1 VRNLD
6 FLNEIH
12 KANYVFIA
20 STAVV
25 IGKVTLGENAS
36 VWYGAVI
43 RGDIA
48 PIFIGARSNIQDN
61 CVIHVNYNMPVTI
74 GEQVTIG
81 HGAII
86 HGASIGNNCLIGM
99 GAIVLDGAQIGDNCL
114 VAAGA
119 VVPPRSE
126 IPPGSMV
133 AGVPAKVV
141 RELSA
146 ETIEANVRNA
156 LEYVELA
163 ARYQQAIPPVM

>member
-1 VRNLD
+1 MRNLD